1 MDATAQMPP
10 PPPAGILS
18 LTALP
23 SALTA
28 LPSVLFSPLAHPKW
42 LSLVEATFKD
52 PSGTARAWEL
62 VERIHSKSART
73 DQPNPSADENVT
85 DAVDVVA
92 IISPS
97 ISPARFPAEA
107 TILLVLQFRP
117 PTRKWTLEFPSG
129 LVDAGESPRVAA
141 LRELKEE
148 TGYVGVISAVG
159 PPIAYEPGITSS
171 CSRMVL
177 VKIDPDA
184 AENETPRPEREA
196 DEWSLKTVAVPMAGL
211 LNSLDGLAKDL
222 PELRIDSRLY
232 SFAAGSAHGCMSA
245 SADHDGWVR
254 HPSGKYHI
262 SKSSPWCYSDSD
274 GYFYFD
280 AFGRVVKQGQQE
292 LPPPTGAAAN
302 VAPTKTAADA
312 AIAAALGMAAAS
324 NIEDGEISD
333 SDRHNHND
341 RRRRDDHYDDDDRQW
356 SRDHNDAHSASTA
369 GGGGAWQDA
378 AASAQSTADGAAPES
393 DATMKLV
400 VIESKLL
407 EVGSL
412 VLVDASGITVGRD
425 MAFERR
431 LVLKELAVSR
441 THCTVFVHRVMETI
455 EEEGEK
461 DEDRTDRRE
470 ASAEPKEERVVSAE
484 TGSVTVP
491 TPPDAFADALER
503 AKAIA
508 ARLMDAKNSS
518 SAAQQSTD
526 TTSSTGTK
534 RLYSDRASSHS
545 PDAAPRRRHMQQRA
559 VDCFFVAD
567 AGSTYGTFVNETRL
581 SKPKT
586 SSQPHRINHGD
597 VLTIGSTKLA
607 AHIHPEWPCDGC
619 RVSSSSTIINTEPRG
634 KPDPAS
640 TANSANIAAGPA
652 IGDKKGGKGKTA
664 LEAERLQEL
673 RRLRREALGG
683 PAPGGAATT
692 GMSGSRGGENENES
706 GGDHDAHMQERPKW
720 GKRQKRGAAL
730 AAGYVDRAAM
740 RRQMHG
746 LDMSIVPDSRMDGGG
761 RGGGYNNHGS
771 RRNDTGSQHYRPH
784 DQHEPQHA
792 QQEAR
797 TIDTPLTHA
806 EPTNVGSRMLQK
818 MGWTAGQGLG
828 AAGDGRVEPV
838 AVSQRMGR
846 VGLGV
851 QGADGGGF
859 SKPGGKRETLKEA
872 TVRRARERFSAM
884 QRGEED

>member
-1 MDATAQMPP
+1 M
-10 PPPAGILS
+10 
-18 LTALP
+18 
-23 SALTA
+23 SAL
-28 LPSVLFSPLAHPKW
+28 
-42 LSLVEATFKD
+42 
-52 PSGTARAWEL
+52 
-62 VERIHSKSART
+62 
-73 DQPNPSADENVT
+73 
-85 DAVDVVA
+85 
-92 IISPS
+92 
-97 ISPARFPAEA
+97 
-107 TILLVLQFRP
+107 
-117 PTRKWTLEFPSG
+117 
-129 LVDAGESPRVAA
+129 AGH
-141 LRELKEE
+141 EE
-148 TGYVGVISAVG
+148 
-159 PPIAYEPGITSS
+159 
-171 CSRMVL
+171 
-177 VKIDPDA
+177 
-184 AENETPRPEREA
+184 
-196 DEWSLKTVAVPMAGL
+196 
-211 LNSLDGLAKDL
+211 
-222 PELRIDSRLY
+222 
-232 SFAAGSAHGCMSA
+232 
-245 SADHDGWVR
+245 WVR

-280 AFGRVVKQGQQE
+280 AFGRVVKQGEQE
-292 LPPPTGAAAN
+292 LPPPTGAAVNA
-302 VAPTKTAADA
+302 APKKTAADA
-312 AIAAALGMAAAS
+312 AIAAALGMAATS

-333 SDRHNHND
+333 SDRNNHHHHHHHE
-341 RRRRDDHYDDDDRQW
+341 RRRREEYNDNDDHRG
-356 SRDHNDAHSASTA
+356 SRHHNDAYHGQELSASTT
-369 GGGGAWQDA
+369 GSGGAWQA
-378 AASAQSTADGAAPES
+378 AAALAQFATDGAAPES

-400 VIESKLL
+400 VVESKLQ

-441 THCTVFVHRVMETI
+441 THCTVFVDCVMENI
-455 EEEGEK
+455 SEEGETE
-461 DEDRTDRRE
+461 EDLSERRE
-470 ASAEPKEERVVSAE
+470 ERAESKEEGFTSVG
-484 TGSVTVP
+484 TGSATVP
-491 TPPDAFADALER
+491 APSDAFANALER

-508 ARLMDAKNSS
+508 ARLMDAKNSTS
-518 SAAQQSTD
+518 TAQQSTD
-526 TTSSTGTK
+526 NMSLTATK
-534 RLYSDRASSHS
+534 RLYSDRTNSNS
-545 PDAAPRRRHMQQRA
+545 PEAVPRSRHKQQRA

-607 AHIHPEWPCDGC
+607 VHIHPEWPCDGC
-619 RVSSSSTIINTEPRG
+619 RVSSTSTIINTEPRG
-634 KPDPAS
+634 MPDPAS
-640 TANSANIAAGPA
+640 TANSAKIAAGPA
-652 IGDKKGGKGKTA
+652 AGDKKGGKGKTA
-664 LEAERLQEL
+664 LEAERMQEL

-683 PAPGGAATT
+683 PTPGGAGTT
-692 GMSGSRGGENENES
+692 GMIGGRGGENENEG
-706 GGDHDAHMQERPKW
+706 GGDQEAHTQERPKW

-746 LDMSIVPDSRMDGGG
+746 LDVSIVPDSRMEGGG
-761 RGGGYNNHGS
+761 RGGGYNHHGP
-771 RRNDTGSQHYRPH
+771 RRHDNGSQHYRSH
-784 DQHEPQHA
+784 DQHEIQHA